1 MIKLE
6 NISKIYDIKV
16 DNKKALDNVSLT
28 IDNGEFVAIIGPSGS
43 GKSTLLNILGCMDT
57 ATEGNYIVDDIKVS
71 ELNKS
76 DMHDFRKK
84 NIGFVFQH
92 FALMDYYTA
101 YENIELPLLANN
113 IKRSQRKKLVNQ
125 QLIQL
130 GIIDEKNKLPGKM
143 SGGQQQR
150 VAIARA
156 LVTNVNI
163 ILADEPTG
171 ALDQR
176 TGEEVFEIL
185 KKINEQGKTIIIV
198 THDMKIAEK
207 TNRII
212 TIVDG
217 KILSDSK
224 NNNFFLS
231 PVDNINNELSDSE
244 KKYLKNKVRIL
255 LSIEVVIFVMLLIN
269 GAEYWSEII
278 AVAIMIVAGLVL
290 IGFIKNRIRG

>member
-171 ALDQR
+171 SVTLVQHYP
-176 TGEEVFEIL
+176 
-185 KKINEQGKTIIIV
+185 KT
-198 THDMKIAEK
+198 T
-207 TNRII
+207 
-212 TIVDG
+212 
-217 KILSDSK
+217 
-224 NNNFFLS
+224 
-231 PVDNINNELSDSE
+231 PVIFWS
-244 KKYLKNKVRIL
+244 
-255 LSIEVVIFVMLLIN
+255 LSILISLMT
-269 GAEYWSEII
+269 ERQS
-278 AVAIMIVAGLVL
+278 VRFSSRVK
-290 IGFIKNRIRG
+290 FS